1 MSDAAG
7 SREKLETVHPRH
19 DAAAQRPT
27 ILEVDAVTMR
37 FGGLVANE
45 NVSFRVAEGEIF
57 AVIGPNGAGKTTL
70 FNAITGI
77 YQATAGCV
85 RFRGQEIIRRF
96 GGAVIAQTVVSGLAT
111 AFGLLIA
118 LNLTQLWD
126 ATIEQN
132 YQADGT
138 FLYDDALKSLL
149 AELWGRGSALGGIFT
164 LFLGLAIGAAGSLVL
179 WKNGRRTPDLVARA
193 GIARTFQNI
202 RLFPDLNLVENVLVG
217 MDSRL
222 RTHFWHAL
230 LRLPRFFR
238 ERSVA
243 TAKAEELLA
252 FVDLADKGDQIAKN
266 LPYGHQRRLEIA
278 RALASEPKL
287 LLLDE
292 PAAGMNP
299 AETVDLMRLIRKV
312 RDRGVTVVLIEHH
325 MRVVMGI
332 SDRIVVLQYGKKIA
346 EGTPA
351 EIKADERCIEAYL
364 GKEELG

>member
-1 MSDAAG
+1 MS
-7 SREKLETVHPRH
+7 E
-19 DAAAQRPT
+19 T

-45 NVSFRVAEGEIF
+45 NVSFAVGRGQIF

-77 YQATAGCV
+77 YQPTAGRV
-85 RFRGQEIIRRF
+85 LFRGQEIVRGLG
-96 GGAVIAQTVVSGLAT
+96 GGAVLRAVIVGLLT
-111 AFGLLIA
+111 AFGLLVA
-118 LNLTQLWD
+118 LHISDLWSKSID
-126 ATIEQN
+126 DNYEYGEAFPYAAAVRSFFATL
-132 YQADGT
+132 GGHFT
-138 FLYDDALKSLL
+138 G
-149 AELWGRGSALGGIFT
+149 WGLVPVALGFV
-164 LFLGLAIGAAGSLVL
+164 IGAAASFALSM
-179 WKNGRRTPDLVARA
+179 NARRAPDLIARA

-202 RLFPDLNLVENVLVG
+202 RLFAELDLVENVLVG

-222 RTHFWHAL
+222 KTGYWHAL
-230 LRLPRFFR
+230 LRLPRFFH
-238 ERSVA
+238 ERRVA
-243 TAKAEELLA
+243 TGKAMELLR
-252 FVDLADKGDQIAKN
+252 FVELDKKAMERAKN

-278 RALASEPKL
+278 RALASEPQL

-346 EGTPA
+346 EGTPD
-351 EIKADERCIEAYL
+351 EIKCDERCIEAYL

>member
-1 MSDAAG
+1 MNDPL
-7 SREKLETVHPRH
+7 LEI
-19 DAAAQRPT
+19 DG
-27 ILEVDAVTMR
+27 VTMR

-45 NVSFRVAEGEIF
+45 NVSFSVAPKQIF

-77 YQATAGCV
+77 YQPTAGRI
-85 RFRGQEIIRRF
+85 RFCGREIERRLDV
-96 GGAVIAQTVVSGLAT
+96 GAVLRAVLVGLVT
-111 AFGLLIA
+111 AAGFFIA
-118 LNLTQLWD
+118 LHVSDLWAQAID
-126 ATIEQN
+126 DN
-132 YQADGT
+132 YTYEEPFPYGT
-138 FLYDDALKSLL
+138 AIKSFFEALYGHLNGWA
-149 AELWGRGSALGGIFT
+149 AIP
-164 LFLGLAIGAAGSLVL
+164 LGLGFVIGAGASIAMRM
-179 WKNGRRTPDLVARA
+179 NARRTPDLIARA

-202 RLFPDLNLVENVLVG
+202 RLFAELDLVENVLVG

-222 RTHFWHAL
+222 TTNYWHAL

-238 ERSVA
+238 ERREA
-243 TAKAEELLA
+243 TAKALALLDFVEL
-252 FVDLADKGDQIAKN
+252 DDKADEKAKN

-278 RALASEPKL
+278 RALASDPKL

-351 EIKADERCIEAYL
+351 EIQCSEVCIEAYL

>member
-1 MSDAAG
+1 VSGGPSRTVPRSGAG
-7 SREKLETVHPRH
+7 DQPPILTV
-19 DAAAQRPT
+19 DG
-27 ILEVDAVTMR
+27 VTMR

-45 NVSFRVAEGEIF
+45 DVRFSVREGEIF

-77 YQATAGCV
+77 YQPTAGRV
-85 RFRGQEIIRRF
+85 LFRGAEIMRSF
-96 GGAVIAQTVVSGLAT
+96 GASVVAQTVMVALAT
-111 AFGLLIA
+111 ALGLVVALNINEFWAGSVDKNYIYGEPFPYGTALRDAIA
-118 LNLTQLWD
+118 LFGD
-126 ATIEQN
+126 
-132 YQADGT
+132 
-138 FLYDDALKSLL
+138 
-149 AELWGRGSALGGIFT
+149 LGGAWGVVPA
-164 LFLGLAIGAAGSLVL
+164 LLGLAIGAGANLVFFR
-179 WKNGRRTPDLVARA
+179 NGRRTPDLIARS

-202 RLFPDLNLVENVLVG
+202 RLFPELNLVENVLVG

-222 RTHFWHAL
+222 STRFWHAL

-238 ERSVA
+238 ERREA
-243 TAKAEELLA
+243 TEKAMELLR
-252 FVDLADKGDQIAKN
+252 FVELDGKAQEKAKN

-312 RDRGVTVVLIEHH
+312 RERGVTVVLIEHH

-346 EGTPA
+346 EGTPE
-351 EIKADERCIEAYL
+351 EIKNDERCIEAYL